1 MTINNVDRLRFEKV
15 EMSKSSSKVQVKM
28 GRINALLEMTQ
39 FLQLA
44 RKTRILQADGGYF

>member
-1 MTINNVDRLRFEKV
+1 
-15 EMSKSSSKVQVKM
+15 MSKSSSKVQVKM

-39 FLQLA
+39 FLRVA